1 MLPWDSY
8 RLSHVL
14 CINHPIYLLL
24 VSIQITLW
32 YPQGDQCLFPK
43 TPQTDTTRE
52 ANPSKTRPNSLTL
65 GLTNSCR
72 TQLPSGFLQYL
83 SVLDTEQKG
92 KTDLLNVKV
101 DHHRIWDSQES
112 ESEKKADGVGFQLSS
127 WTESNLPSEP
137 LSMKNILKSSASY
150 LTNKPPPLH
159 WSHPSLLILDSPCHL
174 HVHHSLP
181 LRQLVSHTAQVQRST
196 VLFLLL
202 DSAFY
207 STSMLTKFLSQG
219 NRVANYTT
227 LYILSLST
235 KMKGCAKPGAMVY
248 TCNSSTE
255 HRRQKYK

>member
-43 TPQTDTTRE
+43 IPQTDTTRE
-52 ANPSKTRPNSLTL
+52 ANPSKTRPNSPTL

-137 LSMKNILKSSASY
+137 LSMNKHSKVFCFLSDQQATIPALISSLS
-150 LTNKPPPLH
+150 
-159 WSHPSLLILDSPCHL
+159 SHSG
-174 HVHHSLP
+174 LP
-181 LRQLVSHTAQVQRST
+181 LSST
-196 VLFLLL
+196 RASFF
-202 DSAFY
+202 A
-207 STSMLTKFLSQG
+207 
-219 NRVANYTT
+219 
-227 LYILSLST
+227 SLSACLPYCT
-235 KMKGCAKPGAMVY
+235 GAEVPGSVP
-248 TCNSSTE
+248 STGLCLLFYFSVNKISFTRE
-255 HRRQKYK
+255 QSC